1 MMLEVNVKE
10 ARSRFS
16 QLLDKVE
23 HGQDILLTRRG
34 KKVARLVSPVQDRR
48 LPSLKKFRQTI
59 AAPGKGLSSAVQ
71 AARDEERY

>member
-1 MMLEVNVKE
+1 MLEINVKE

-16 QLLDKVE
+16 QLLNKVE
-23 HGQDILLTRRG
+23 QGQDVLLTRRG
-34 KKVARLVSPVQDRR
+34 KKIARLVSPVQNSR

-59 AAPGKGLSSAVQ
+59 AAPGKGLSSVVQ